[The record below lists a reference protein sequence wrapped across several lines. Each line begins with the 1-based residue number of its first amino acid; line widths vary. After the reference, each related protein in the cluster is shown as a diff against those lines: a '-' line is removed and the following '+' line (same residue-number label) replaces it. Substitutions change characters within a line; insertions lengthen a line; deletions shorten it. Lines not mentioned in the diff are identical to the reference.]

1 LVPTVPVTFKAVFEA
16 LSFGKC
22 RPTHAEDALRRPAA
36 INAYETGD
44 VRMLLATKS
53 IEPPRGRPFVLIA
66 YARDTGPG
74 GVEGLAGFRLYDD
87 AALARDPSAAFAA
100 FLDRYGTPYTS
111 GGVRSKFSILLLE
124 PRQPDGYVEFLSG
137 ERRSE
142 RGAVNAL
149 LNVKGEHIELAWPF
163 VIDGD
168 AYLADVKT
176 V

>member
-1 LVPTVPVTFKAVFEA
+1 VTFRPVFEA
-16 LSFGKC
+16 LSFGKS
-22 RPTHAEDALRRPAA
+22 PPAHVEDALRRPAA
-36 INAYETGD
+36 ISAYETAD
-44 VRMLLATKS
+44 VRMLLATKTV
-53 IEPPRGRPFVLIA
+53 EPPRGSPFVLIA

-100 FLDRYGTPYTS
+100 FLDRYAMPYTS
-111 GGVRSKFSILLLE
+111 GGVRSRFSTLLLE
-124 PRQPDGYVEFLSG
+124 PRRPDGSLEFLSG

-149 LNVKGEHIELAWPF
+149 LNVKGDHVELAWPF

-168 AYLADVKT
+168 AYLADIESA
-176 V
+176 